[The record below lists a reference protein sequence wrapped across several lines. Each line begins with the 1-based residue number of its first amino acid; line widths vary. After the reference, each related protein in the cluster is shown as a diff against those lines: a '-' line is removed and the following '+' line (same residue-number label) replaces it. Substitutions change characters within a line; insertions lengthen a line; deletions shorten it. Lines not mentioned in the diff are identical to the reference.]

1 MASVMTSG
9 KPLKGMPL
17 WLTGPMEGS
26 DADWQPGD
34 GPGSCEGDWL
44 RDEQHSREHSPLFAD
59 NNKEELAARRA
70 PTLMEKMLHS
80 LLPAPV
86 PPPPILP
93 PTNNELSRPAPLRAP
108 YGCPVAGAPI
118 PQDHACSW
126 CLHSRNPGESV
137 LLVLEDEQEA
147 LREVYISE
155 LRAANERLQADVKHK
170 QRVIDARG
178 KVLACCR
185 RSLANEQLYREQ
197 DAAMLAHYKRLLAS
211 SEEQLAF
218 RDRQVQA
225 LTTALEAEVA
235 SRLKAGA
242 S

>member
-44 RDEQHSREHSPLFAD
+44 RGEQHSREHSPLFAD
-59 NNKEELAARRA
+59 NKEELAARRA

-93 PTNNELSRPAPLRAP
+93 PETGNELRPAPLRAP
-108 YGCPVAGAPI
+108 HGCPVAGAPI
-118 PQDHACSW
+118 PPGHACSW
-126 CLHSRNPGESV
+126 CLHSRHPGESV

-155 LRAANERLQADVKHK
+155 LRATNERLQADVKHK
-170 QRVIDARG
+170 QRLLDARG

-197 DAAMLAHYKRLLAS
+197 DAAHYKRLLAS

-225 LTTALEAEVA
+225 LTTALEAEVT
-235 SRLKAGA
+235 SRLKADA